1 MPKLSHIHA
10 LPYSAAA
17 SLPALLDLLEA
28 RFNASESAI
37 QAFLPEANRFDRLRG
52 DARKLQERY
61 PDAASRPP
69 LFGALLGV
77 KDIFHVAGFTTRAGA
92 AVPPELFAGNE
103 AEVVRRLKAAGAL
116 IVGKTVTTEFAY
128 FEPGPTRN
136 PQNTQHTP
144 GGSSSGSAAAM
155 AAGLAHLTLG
165 TQTVGSVIRPAAY
178 CGVVGYKPSF
188 GRAPTPGSV
197 TFSPSADH
205 VGFFAQSVDMLHRAA
220 PVVIDNWQPKPH
232 SQGKRP
238 VLAVPAGKYLQ
249 QCEALDCFGAQLKT
263 LEHAGYEIKR
273 LEIFAD
279 IDAIDA
285 CHTDLIAA
293 ELAHEHRHWFAEY
306 SQRYRPRTAAL
317 IRQGQEVSAARLAAC
332 RAHCL
337 QLRQRLHILMDAEN
351 IDLWI
356 SPAAPDV
363 APAGLAVTGSPMMNM
378 PWTHAGLPAL
388 SLPAGTGKLDLPLGL
403 QLVARF
409 GDDEMLLNWADD
421 IAPLWQQ

>member
-1 MPKLSHIHA
+1 MPRNSCIHS
-10 LPYSAAA
+10 LLYAADA
-17 SLPALLDLLEA
+17 SLLDMLDQLEA
-28 RFNASESAI
+28 RFAAADSAI
-37 QAFLPEANRFDRLRG
+37 EAFLPEANRFERLRE
-52 DARKLQERY
+52 DARLLQMRY

-92 AVPPELFAGNE
+92 DLPPELLAGAE
-103 AEVVRRLKAAGAL
+103 AEVVRRLKTAGAL

-136 PQNTQHTP
+136 PHNREHTP
-144 GGSSSGSAAAM
+144 GGSSSGSAAAT
-155 AAGLAHLTLG
+155 AAGLAHLALG

-178 CGVVGYKPSF
+178 CGVFGFKPSF
-188 GRAPTPGSV
+188 GRAPTPGLV

-205 VGFFAQSVDMLHRAA
+205 VGFFTQSVAMMQAAA
-220 PVVIDNWQPKPH
+220 PVVIDRWKPKPE

-238 VLAVPAGKYLQ
+238 ILAVPEGKYLR
-249 QCEALDCFGAQLKT
+249 QCEALDDFDIQLKM
-263 LEHAGYEIKR
+263 LERAGYAIKR
-273 LEIFAD
+273 LRVFDD
-279 IDAIDA
+279 IAAIDA

-293 ELAHEHRHWFAEY
+293 ELAHEHRHWFADY

-317 IRQGQEVSAARLAAC
+317 IRRGQEVSAARLAAC
-332 RAHCL
+332 RAHRL
-337 QLRQRLHILMDAEN
+337 LLRQRLHTLMDAED

-363 APAGLAVTGSPMMNM
+363 APAGLAVTGSPKMNM

-388 SLPAGTGKLDLPLGL
+388 SLPAGRGKLDLPLGL

-409 GDDEMLLNWADD
+409 GEDEKLLDWADNL
-421 IAPLWQQ
+421 APLFQH